1 LLDWLVQLPEVYEY
15 RYEQFLE
22 AYHSEG
28 KMAYLTTPERYALR
42 RGMEQGIQQGLQAGI
57 RRSILRILRERFGD
71 VPAVLEERLEQVQ
84 SEEALQELCGLA
96 VRAESLSA
104 FEQAL
109 EQSQSG

>member
-1 LLDWLVQLPEVYEY
+1 MAYQLFRLLDWLVQLPEA
-15 RYEQFLE
+15 YEQFLE
-22 AYHSEG
+22 SYHEEG
-28 KMAYLTTPERYALR
+28 KMAYLTTPERYA
-42 RGMEQGIQQGLQAGI
+42 M

-96 VRAESLSA
+96 VRVDTLSA

-109 EQSQSG
+109 AKNQGG

>member
-1 LLDWLVQLPEVYEY
+1 
-15 RYEQFLE
+15 
-22 AYHSEG
+22 
-28 KMAYLTTPERYALR
+28 MAYLTTPERYAMR
-42 RGMEQGIQQGLQAGI
+42 RGMEQGLQAGM

-96 VRAESLSA
+96 VRVDTLSA

-109 EQSQSG
+109 ELA